1 LSSRYYGAL
10 KKDNAIITLSAFQD
24 KTIIEEGVLPDV
36 EGFRTIKAP
45 NITVAGGNIIG
56 FAGSRSSAVIS
67 ARIDSDYVN
76 VLPGASYGNATVVT
90 DPDIGLSVFQVQ
102 FVNHQKATAT
112 QRISFIFGVAK
123 GQTKAGQTL
132 KSQI

>member
-1 LSSRYYGAL
+1 
-10 KKDNAIITLSAFQD
+10 
-24 KTIIEEGVLPDV
+24 
-36 EGFRTIKAP
+36 
-45 NITVAGGNIIG
+45 
-56 FAGSRSSAVIS
+56 VIS